1 MRDIQLERERLQ
13 LDGATS
19 KDILL
24 AMEENK
30 SGGFLGGI
38 LSKVLSSEHIQN
50 HHDKAIRK
58 RHNFFKITK
67 ELEMDEVAFCGL
79 SILLS
84 SIASSAS
91 LPVVALATKIGDDL
105 LIRSGQPERVS
116 STDEATIRLKTS
128 AGISLL
134 NLTLD
139 ALPSSWF
146 HVALRRVSKIES
158 VWEVTST
165 KKFNK
170 VVEENAEIFPLFKR
184 EFKPMVCQPDEW
196 TGVTGGGYLSEVAKC
211 IVPLMKRNSQHECP
225 SQLVLDGINQI
236 QQTPYRVNKR
246 IYDVMLEL
254 RELRPSAMGDVFREV
269 KGDFTTPCPIDKV
282 DDAYIWEK
290 VEGEKLNNKTG
301 KVKKAMVLAHID
313 EESVAKRKSF
323 FGWSSER
330 DLHKKHELGRE
341 GISKTLDD
349 CIQLADDLL
358 MYENL
363 YWPITND
370 SRSRMYP
377 AAMSGINIHG
387 SDFQKAVVE
396 FSEGLPLDHD
406 GDGEGAVCA
415 IIKTLCNHWGKDSG
429 NGVKTDKLT
438 KEASQEWIQEASEWV
453 VKCARYPFG
462 EDSQQWMTADSP
474 LLFLAAAMEWSDWLD
489 YYAKHGDYGFISRL
503 SDPNDASCSG
513 AQILSAMTRDEI
525 GAMHTNLM
533 NMDVQDLYMAVASK
547 VTENLLDVFESET
560 LAQDWLGRSGI
571 IAAISQVISGEGH
584 DILSDKT
591 QELILDLHS
600 NGVHTDDIFLEIYK
614 VMDDVERLRMSYIIR
629 NLVKKPVMVK
639 FYSGTR
645 YGNIE
650 HVSEFITKEKWAGY
664 FRCDSTGKAAVFM
677 GNLIYD
683 SINQVVKGAGQ
694 VMEWFVHVADVFG
707 NSGKGIRH
715 VTPAGYPISLK
726 KYKTKSIKLDEAFQ
740 GNKCQFSVHVL
751 DLKAD
756 EDGNMKPQIDVAK
769 FKSSIAPD
777 IVHSFDSSLLMIVA
791 ERCKREGINNLW
803 MIHDSLGA
811 HCCYST
817 RFSRI
822 IRESFV
828 EMFSKDVLQDMYTNF
843 CEQLGD
849 DSFLLQSPEKFGIK
863 YGKYDLNEILK
874 SEFAFK

>member
-30 SGGFLGGI
+30 SGGFLEGMI
-38 LSKVLSSEHIQN
+38 TKVLNSEHIKN
-50 HHDKAIRK
+50 HHDSAVRK
-58 RHNFFKITK
+58 RHAFFKITK
-67 ELEMDEVAFCGL
+67 DLELEEVAFCGL

-91 LPVVALATKIGDDL
+91 LPVTAIATKIGDDL
-105 LIRSGQPERVS
+105 LIRSGSPERVS
-116 STDEATIRLKTS
+116 DIDEATLRLKVS
-128 AGISLL
+128 SGIALL
-134 NLTLD
+134 DLTLS

-146 HVALRRVSKIES
+146 HVALRRVSKVES
-158 VWEVTST
+158 VWEVTAT
-165 KKFNK
+165 DKFNK
-170 VVEENAEIFPLFKR
+170 VVAENSEIFPLFKR
-184 EFKPMVCQPDEW
+184 EFKPMVCRPDEW
-196 TGVTGGGYLSEVAKC
+196 TGISGGGYLSEVAKK
-211 IVPLMKRNSQHECP
+211 IVPLMKRNPNHECP

-246 IYDVMLEL
+246 IYDVLLKL
-254 RELRPSAMGDVFREV
+254 RDLKPPAMSDVFREN
-269 KGDFTTPCPIDKV
+269 KGEFTVPCPYDKEL
-282 DDAYIWEK
+282 DAYIWEK
-290 VEGEKLNNKTG
+290 VEGEKLNKKTG
-301 KVKKAMVLAHID
+301 KMKKAMVLAHTD
-313 EESVAKRKSF
+313 EVSVAKRKAF
-323 FGWSSER
+323 FNWSTER
-330 DLHKKHELGRE
+330 ELHKKHELGRI
-341 GISKTLDD
+341 GIAKTLDD
-349 CIQLADDLL
+349 CIQLADELL

-387 SDFQKAVVE
+387 SDYQKAVVE

-406 GDGEGAVCA
+406 GDGEGAVYA

-438 KEASQEWIQEASEWV
+438 KKAAEDWIKEASEWV
-453 VKCARYPFG
+453 VKCARNPFG
-462 EDSQQWMTADSP
+462 EDSQQWMAADSP
-474 LLFLAAAMEWSDWLD
+474 LLFLAAAMEWADWLD
-489 YYAKHGDYGFISRL
+489 YYAEHGDYGFISRL
-503 SDPNDASCSG
+503 CDPNDASCSG
-513 AQILSAMTRDEI
+513 AQILSATTRDEV

-533 NMDVQDLYMAVASK
+533 DMAVQDLYMAVAGK
-547 VTENLLDVFESET
+547 VTENLLEVFYTET
-560 LAQDWLGRSGI
+560 LAQDWLGRKGI
-571 IAAISQVISGEGH
+571 ITAINQVISGEGH

-591 QELILDLHS
+591 QELILDLHK
-600 NGVHTDDIFLEIYK
+600 NDVHTDDIFLEIFMK
-614 VMDDVERLRMSYIIR
+614 MDDVERLRMSYIIR
-629 NLVKKPVMVK
+629 SLVKIPVMVK

-650 HVSEFITKEKWAGY
+650 HVAEFISKEGWSDN

-694 VMEWFVHVADVFG
+694 VMEWFVHVAEVFG
-707 NSGKGIRH
+707 DLNKGIRH

-726 KYKTKSIKLDEAFQ
+726 KYKTKNVRLMETFRGSKS
-740 GNKCQFSVHVL
+740 QFNLRIL
-751 DLKAD
+751 DLEEG
-756 EDGNMKPQIDVAK
+756 EDGVLKPQIDVAK

-791 ERCKREGINNLW
+791 ERCKREGIDNLW
-803 MIHDSLGA
+803 FIHDSLGA

-817 RFSRI
+817 KFSRI

-828 EMFSKDVLQDMYTNF
+828 EVARWSR
-843 CEQLGD
+843 
-849 DSFLLQSPEKFGIK
+849 
-863 YGKYDLNEILK
+863 
-874 SEFAFK
+874 

>member
-1 MRDIQLERERLQ
+1 MRDIQLERERMQ
-13 LDGATS
+13 LDGATN

-24 AMEENK
+24 SMEANK
-30 SGGFLGGI
+30 SGGFLDGMISKI
-38 LSKVLSSEHIQN
+38 LNSEHIKN
-50 HHDKAIRK
+50 HHDKAVRK
-58 RHNFFKITK
+58 RHAFFKITK
-67 ELEMDEVAFCGL
+67 ELEMEEVAFCGL

-84 SIASSAS
+84 SIASAAS
-91 LPVVALATKIGDDL
+91 LTVVDLATRIGDDL
-105 LIRSGQPERVS
+105 LVRSGSPEKVS
-116 STDEATIRLKTS
+116 SSDEATIRLKVS
-128 AGISLL
+128 AGVSLL
-134 NLTLD
+134 DLTLN

-146 HVALRRVSKIES
+146 HVALRRVSKVES

-165 KKFNK
+165 DRFNK
-170 VVEENAEIFPLFKR
+170 IVEENTDVFPLFKR
-184 EFKPMVCQPDEW
+184 EFKPMVCRPDEW
-196 TGVTGGGYLSEVAKC
+196 EGVTGGGYLSEVAKK
-211 IVPLMKRNSQHECP
+211 IVPLMKRNAQHECP
-225 SQLVLDGINQI
+225 SQLVLDAINQI

-246 IYDVMLEL
+246 IYDVMVQL
-254 RELRPSAMGDVFREV
+254 RELRPAAMGDVFREV
-269 KGDFTTPCPIDKV
+269 KGEFSAPCPIDKV
-282 DDAYIWEK
+282 ADAYIWEK
-290 VEGEKLNNKTG
+290 VEGHRINPKTG
-301 KVKKAMVLAHID
+301 KTQKAMVLSHNDDI
-313 EESVAKRKSF
+313 SVSKRKAF
-323 FGWSSER
+323 FEWTNER
-330 DLHKKHELGRE
+330 DLHKKHELGRV
-341 GISKTLDD
+341 GISKTFDD
-349 CIQLADDLL
+349 CLQLADELL

-406 GDGEGAVCA
+406 GDGEGAVYA
-415 IIKTLCNHWGKDSG
+415 IMKTLCNHWGKDSG

-438 KEASQEWIQEASEWV
+438 KKAAQEWIQEASEWII
-453 VKCARYPFG
+453 KCARDPFG
-462 EDSQQWMTADSP
+462 EDSQQWMSADSP
-474 LLFLAAAMEWSDWLD
+474 LLFLAAAMEWADWLD
-489 YYAKHGDYGFISRL
+489 YYEKHKDYGFISRL

-533 NMDVQDLYMAVASK
+533 DLNVQDLYMAVAAK
-547 VTENLLDVFESET
+547 VTENLLTIFESET
-560 LAQDWLGRSGI
+560 LAQDWLGRSGFI
-571 IAAISQVISGEGH
+571 EAIRQILLGEGH
-584 DILSDKT
+584 EILSDET
-591 QELILDLHS
+591 QQLIIDLS
-600 NGVHTDDIFLEIYK
+600 EKGVQTDDIFLSIYK
-614 VMDDVERLRMSYIIR
+614 DLNEVERSRMSYIIR
-629 NLVKKPVMVK
+629 DLVKKPVMVK

-650 HVSEFITKEKWAGY
+650 HVSEFISKHKWADH

-694 VMEWFVHVADVFG
+694 VMEWFIHAADVFG

-726 KYKTKSIKLDEAFQ
+726 KYKTKEIRLKELFQ
-740 GNKCQFSVHVL
+740 DNVCKFTIHVL
-751 DLKAD
+751 DLLED
-756 EDGNMKPQIDVAK
+756 ENGKLKPQIDVAK

-777 IVHSFDSSLLMIVA
+777 IVHSFDSSLLMLVS

-828 EMFSKDVLQDMYTNF
+828 EMFSEDVLQEMYTSF

-849 DSFLLQSPEKFGIK
+849 DSYLLQSPEQFGIK

>member
-24 AMEENK
+24 EMEENK
-30 SGGFLGGI
+30 ASGFLEGM
-38 LSKVLSSEHIQN
+38 LTKVLSSEHIKD
-50 HHDKAIRK
+50 HHDKAVRK
-58 RHNFFKITK
+58 RHAFFKITK
-67 ELEMDEVAFCGL
+67 DLEMDEVAFCGL

-91 LPVVALATKIGDDL
+91 LPVIDLATRIGDDL
-105 LIRSGQPERVS
+105 LIRSGSPEKVS
-116 STDEATIRLKTS
+116 SSDEAIIRLKVS
-128 AGISLL
+128 AGVSLL
-134 NLTLD
+134 DLTLN

-146 HVALRRVSKIES
+146 HVALRRISKVEL

-165 KKFNK
+165 KRFSQI
-170 VVEENAEIFPLFKR
+170 VEENKEIFPIFKR
-184 EFKPMVCQPDEW
+184 EFKPMVCSPDPW
-196 TGVTGGGYLSEVAKC
+196 DGVTGGGYLSEVAKK
-211 IVPLMKRNSQHECP
+211 IVPLMKRNPQHECP
-225 SQLVLDGINQI
+225 SQLVLDSINQI
-236 QQTPYRVNKR
+236 QQTPYRINKR
-246 IYDVMLEL
+246 IYDVLLEL
-254 RELRPSAMGDVFREV
+254 RDLKPEIMEDMFRKD
-269 KGDFTTPCPIDKV
+269 KGDFTMPCPFDKEV
-282 DDAYIWEK
+282 DAYIWEK
-290 VEGEKLNNKTG
+290 VEGEKLNKKTG
-301 KVKKAMVLAHID
+301 KSKKAMVLAHTD
-313 EESVAKRKSF
+313 DESVSKRKAF
-323 FGWSSER
+323 FEWANEKE
-330 DLHKKHELGRE
+330 LHKKHEAGRVS
-341 GISKTLDD
+341 ILTTLDD
-349 CIQLADDLL
+349 CLKLADELL

-406 GDGEGAVCA
+406 GDGEGAVYA

-438 KEASQEWIQEASEWV
+438 RKAAEDWIKESSEWV
-453 VKCARYPFG
+453 VGCARDPFG
-462 EDSQQWMTADSP
+462 EGSQQWMTADSP
-474 LLFLAAAMEWSDWLD
+474 LLFLAAAIEWADWLE
-489 YYAKHGDYGFISRL
+489 YHAEHGDYGFISRL
-503 SDPNDASCSG
+503 CDPNDASCSG

-533 NMDVQDLYMAVASK
+533 NMDVQDLYMAVAGK
-547 VTENLLDVFESET
+547 VTENLLEVFESET

-571 IAAISQVISGEGH
+571 ITAITQVISGEGH
-584 DILSDKT
+584 DILSDNT

-600 NGVHTDDIFLEIYK
+600 NGLHTDDIFLEIYK

-650 HVSEFITKEKWAGY
+650 HVSEFITKEKWASH

-726 KYKTKSIKLDEAFQ
+726 KYKTKSIPLKEMFQ
-740 GNKCQFSVHVL
+740 GSRRDFSVHVL
-751 DLKAD
+751 DLKED
-756 EDGNMKPQIDVAK
+756 EDGNLKPQIDVAK

-777 IVHSFDSSLLMIVA
+777 VVHSFDTSLLMIVS
-791 ERCKREGINNLW
+791 EKCKQEGINSLW
-803 MIHDSLGA
+803 FIHDSLGT

-828 EMFSKDVLQDMYTNF
+828 KMFSKDVLQEMYLNF
-843 CEQLGD
+843 CEQLGE
-849 DSFLLQSPEKFGIK
+849 DSFLLLSPEKFGIK
-863 YGKYDLNEILK
+863 YGKYDLNEVLL
-874 SEFAFK
+874 SEHCFK

>member
-24 AMEENK
+24 SMEENK
-30 SGGFLGGI
+30 SGGFLGGM
-38 LSKVLSSEHIQN
+38 LAKVLSSEHIRD
-50 HHDKAIRK
+50 HHDKAVRK
-58 RHNFFKITK
+58 RHAFFKITK
-67 ELEMDEVAFCGL
+67 DLEMEEVAFCGL

-84 SIASSAS
+84 SIASSPS
-91 LPVVALATKIGDDL
+91 LTVTDLAVRIGEDL
-105 LIRSGQPERVS
+105 LIRSGSPEKVF
-116 STDEATIRLKTS
+116 STDEATIRLKVS

-134 NLTLD
+134 DLTLN

-146 HVALRRVSKIES
+146 HVALRRVSKVES
-158 VWEVTST
+158 VWEVSST
-165 KKFNK
+165 DKFNK
-170 VVEENAEIFPLFKR
+170 VVEDNAEIFPMFKR
-184 EFKPMVCQPDEW
+184 EFKPMVCRPDSWE
-196 TGVTGGGYLSEVAKC
+196 GITGGGYLSEVAKK
-211 IVPLMKRNSQHECP
+211 IVPLMKRNAQHECP
-225 SQLVLDGINQI
+225 SQLALDAINQI

-246 IYDVMLEL
+246 IYDVMLKLKEIK
-254 RELRPSAMGDVFREV
+254 PAAMGDVFREV
-269 KGDFTTPCPIDKV
+269 KGTFDVPCPVDKTT
-282 DDAYIWEK
+282 DAYIWDK
-290 VEGEKLNNKTG
+290 VEGEKLDPRTG
-301 KVKKAMVLAHID
+301 KMKKAMVLANRD
-313 EESVAKRKSF
+313 EESVAKRKAF
-323 FGWSSER
+323 FSWAAER
-330 DLHKKHELGRE
+330 DAHKKHELGRE
-341 GISKTLDD
+341 GIAKTLDD
-349 CIQLADDLL
+349 CLNLADELL

-387 SDFQKAVVE
+387 SDFQKAIVE

-406 GDGEGAVCA
+406 GDGEGAVYA

-438 KEASQEWIQEASEWV
+438 RKAAEDWIEEASEWV
-453 VKCARYPFG
+453 VKCARDPFG
-462 EDSQQWMTADSP
+462 EDSQQWMSADSP
-474 LLFLAAAMEWSDWLD
+474 LLFLAAAMEWADWLD
-489 YYAKHGDYGFISRL
+489 YYAEHGDYGFVSRL

-533 NMDVQDLYMAVASK
+533 NMDVQDLYMAVAGK
-547 VTENLLDVFESET
+547 VTENLLEVFESET

-571 IAAISQVISGEGH
+571 IAAITKVIAGEGH
-584 DILSDKT
+584 DVLSDKT
-591 QELILDLHS
+591 QELIIDLHN
-600 NGVHTDDIFLEIYK
+600 NGLHTDDIFLEIYK
-614 VMDDVERLRMSYIIR
+614 EMDDVERLRMSYIIR

-650 HVSEFITKEKWAGY
+650 HVSEFITKEKWGTH
-664 FRCDSTGKAAVFM
+664 FRCESIGKAAVFM

-726 KYKTKSIKLDEAFQ
+726 KYKTKGVRLKELFQ
-740 GNKCQFSVHVL
+740 GNLCKFTVHIL
-751 DLKAD
+751 DLKED
-756 EDGNMKPQIDVAK
+756 EDGSLKPQIDVAK

-828 EMFSKDVLQDMYTNF
+828 EMFSKDVLQDMYINF

-849 DSFLLQSPEKFGIK
+849 DSFLLQSPEDFGIK